1 MNSALS
7 RDEFDALFQV
17 RKMGRLEK
25 GSKPSACILRNA
37 KKLVGI
43 KMLIPRRDGSY
54 ALTEKGVEALFV
66 NRCITGLRGLATKP
80 GTLLD
85 EDVAAFLERK
95 GFVAATAASGFE
107 VTPKGHDCLTD
118 MAKNL

>member
-17 RKMGRLEK
+17 SKMGRLEK
-25 GSKPSACILRNA
+25 GGKPSACVLRNA

-43 KMLIPRRDGSY
+43 KMLVPRRDGSY
-54 ALTEKGVEALFV
+54 ALTEKGTEALFV
-66 NRCITGLRGLATKP
+66 HRCISGLRGLATNP
-80 GTLLD
+80 GTSLD
-85 EDVAAFLERK
+85 DEVAAFLGRK
-95 GFVAATAASGFE
+95 GFVSVTPNGGFE

-118 MAKNL
+118 IAENS

>member
-17 RKMGRLEK
+17 SKMGRLEK

-43 KMLIPRRDGSY
+43 KMLVPRRDGSY
-54 ALTEKGVEALFV
+54 DLTEKGAEALFV
-66 NRCITGLRGLATKP
+66 SRCIAGLRALAAKP
-80 GTLLD
+80 ESKLD
-85 EDVAAFLERK
+85 DEVATFLGRK
-95 GFVAATAASGFE
+95 GHIAMNADGKLE
-107 VTPKGHDCLTD
+107 VTAKGRECLED
-118 MAKNL
+118 IVQNP